1 MAVLA
6 ASALLVALLS
16 VGALVVVLLRRTP
29 GAAPSG
35 QPVPDVLSAAVAALR
50 QEQAA
55 QVHAAV
61 ETVVAVAGE
70 QLASRTEAADR
81 SLAQQRDVI
90 AQALHADRQAV
101 GAELQQARAQLERMS
116 TLVDEMRRERAEQQG
131 RLEQRLAET
140 LRTTEALAGS
150 TEALRQ
156 TLASPKARGQWG
168 ERMADDVLRTA
179 GFVEGVSYRKQT
191 ATAAGT
197 IPDIT
202 FPLPGGREL
211 HMDVKFPF
219 DNYLRALD
227 AVTDVER
234 DAFEARFL
242 GDVKQ
247 RIREITTRSYID
259 AETTVDHVLLFI
271 PNESIY
277 AFVHERE
284 PGLVDLAIGQKVVLC
299 SPSTLFAV
307 LAVVRQAV
315 EQFRLERTSDEILTC
330 LATFEKEWTKWSD
343 GFARLGNQMA
353 TAARTYDALSGTRTN
368 QLERSLRHIDRL
380 RRDRGLEGIAALVA
394 PTDDG
399 GPSVAAVHRGADGWP
414 DHGGHADRHDSGD
427 HGDHGDDP
435 GEGRGSGPATPLLL
449 PSAVGDGTR
458 PRGPIRLK

>member
-16 VGALVVVLLRRTP
+16 VGALVVVVLRRAP
-29 GAAPSG
+29 GQQAPG
-35 QPVPDVLSAAVAALR
+35 QPVPDVLADVVAALR

-70 QLASRTEAADR
+70 QLASRSEAADR
-81 SLAQQRDVI
+81 SLAHQGDVI

-101 GAELQQARAQLERMS
+101 GGELQQARAQLERMS
-116 TLVDEMRRERAEQQG
+116 ALVDEMRRERAEQQG
-131 RLEQRLAET
+131 RLEERLAET

-202 FPLPGGREL
+202 FPLPGGRDL

-219 DNYLRALD
+219 DNYLRALE

-259 AETTVDHVLLFI
+259 ADTTVDHVLLFI
-271 PNESIY
+271 PNEAIY

-330 LATFEKEWTKWSD
+330 LASFEKEWAKWSE
-343 GFARLGNQMA
+343 GFSKLGSQMA
-353 TAARTYDALSGTRTN
+353 TAARTYDSLSGTRTN
-368 QLERSLRHIDRL
+368 QLERSLRRIEWL
-380 RRDRGLEGIAALVA
+380 RRDRGLEGVASLVSPALDENPTGATADHSA
-394 PTDDG
+394 PDGHPDEILADDARS
-399 GPSVAAVHRGADGWP
+399 P
-414 DHGGHADRHDSGD
+414 RHL
-427 HGDHGDDP
+427 
-435 GEGRGSGPATPLLL
+435 A
-449 PSAVGDGTR
+449 SAVGDGTR

>member
-6 ASALLVALLS
+6 ASALLIAVLCVA
-16 VGALVVVLLRRTP
+16 ALVVVLVRRPPTS
-29 GAAPSG
+29 AASSLSAPG
-35 QPVPDVLSAAVAALR
+35 QPVPDVLAAAVAALR

-61 ETVVAVAGE
+61 ETVVTVAGE
-70 QLASRTEAADR
+70 QLASRSEAADR
-81 SLAQQRDVI
+81 SLAHQGDVM
-90 AQALHADRQAV
+90 AQALHADRQAI
-101 GAELQQARAQLERMS
+101 GTELQHARAQLERMS
-116 TLVDEMRRERAEQQG
+116 ALVDEMRRERAEQQG

-219 DNYLRALD
+219 DNYLRAIE
-227 AVTDVER
+227 AVTDAER

-259 AETTVDHVLLFI
+259 ADTTVDHVLLFI

-330 LATFEKEWTKWSD
+330 LAAFEKEWAKWSD
-343 GFARLGNQMA
+343 GFAKLGNQMA

-368 QLERSLRHIDRL
+368 QLERSLRRIEWL
-380 RRDRGLEGIAALVA
+380 RRDRGLEGIATLVTPAHDDAAPVSAIDPVGAL
-394 PTDDG
+394 PDGEGGDDG
-399 GPSVAAVHRGADGWP
+399 LD
-414 DHGGHADRHDSGD
+414 
-427 HGDHGDDP
+427 
-435 GEGRGSGPATPLLL
+435 ATPMSRRL

-458 PRGPIRLK
+458 PRGPVRLK